1 MVRVGPEV
9 PGPAARGRASLEQV
23 TPEETRQVLHTA
35 ARAEEADGTA
45 PLDEATLLELRNRPE
60 GIRGWVQPEGFALL
74 VEDQVHL
81 CVDPEHR
88 GSGVGGGLLKALLG
102 DVFPPRPVEAWSH
115 ADHPAARALAARHGF
130 AAVRELWVMRRPAT
144 LELEPLDAPGSG
156 VPDGVEIRGFRPD
169 NPAETAELL
178 ALNAAAFASHPEQGQ
193 MDEEAFAERCAESWF
208 RPEGLLVAIDHR
220 PGSPTEGRM
229 LGFHW
234 TKVAERDTGEVYV
247 VAISPESQG
256 LGLGRLLTLAGLHH
270 LHARGVREVILYVES
285 DNAAAIRVYRDKLG
299 FTHDPRDTHVMYR
312 R

>member
-1 MVRVGPEV
+1 M
-9 PGPAARGRASLEQV
+9 
-23 TPEETRQVLHTA
+23 TPEETRQVLNTA
-35 ARAEEADGTA
+35 ARAESADGTA

-60 GIRGWVQPEGFALL
+60 DIRGWVQPEGFSLL
-74 VEDQVHL
+74 IEGQMHL

-88 GSGVGGGLLKALLG
+88 GTGVGGRLLKALLG
-102 DVFPPRPVEAWSH
+102 DVFPPRPLEAWSH
-115 ADHPAARALAARHGF
+115 ADHPAARRLATRHGF
-130 AAVRELWVMRRPAT
+130 AVVRELWVMRRPAA

-156 VPDGVEIRGFRPD
+156 VPDGIEIRGFRPED
-169 NPAETAELL
+169 PEETAELL

-193 MDEEAFAERCAESWF
+193 MDEAGFAERCSESWF
-208 RPEGLLVAIDHR
+208 RAEGLLVAFDHR

-234 TKVAERDTGEVYV
+234 TKVHDRDTGEVYV

-270 LHARGVREVILYVES
+270 LYARGVREVILYVES

-299 FTHDPRDTHVMYR
+299 FTHDARDTHVMYR
-312 R
+312 RS

>member
-1 MVRVGPEV
+1 M
-9 PGPAARGRASLEQV
+9 
-23 TPEETRQVLHTA
+23 TPEETRQVLNTA
-35 ARAEEADGTA
+35 ARAEAGDGTA

-60 GIRGWVQPEGFALL
+60 GVRGWVEPEGFALL

-81 CVDPEHR
+81 CVDPDLREK
-88 GSGVGGGLLKALLG
+88 GVGGGLLKALLA
-102 DVFPPRPVEAWSH
+102 DVFPPRTLEAWSH
-115 ADHPAARALAARHGF
+115 ADHPAARRLAARHGF
-130 AAVRELWVMRRPAT
+130 AAVRELWVMRRPAR
-144 LELEPLDAPGSG
+144 LELEPLDAAGTG
-156 VPDGVEIRGFRPD
+156 VPDGVEIRGFREED
-169 NPAETAELL
+169 TAELL
-178 ALNAAAFASHPEQGQ
+178 ALNAAAFASHPEQGE
-193 MDEEAFAERCAESWF
+193 MDEEGFAERCSESWF
-208 RPEGLLVAIDHR
+208 RADGLLVAIDHR

-234 TKVAERDTGEVYV
+234 TKVHDRDTGEVYV

-299 FTHDPRDTHVMYR
+299 FTHDARDTHVMYR